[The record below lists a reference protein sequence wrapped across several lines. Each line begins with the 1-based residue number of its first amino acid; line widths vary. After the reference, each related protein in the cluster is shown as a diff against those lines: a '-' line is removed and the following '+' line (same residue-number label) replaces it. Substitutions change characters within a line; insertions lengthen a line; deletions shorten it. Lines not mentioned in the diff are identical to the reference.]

1 MLSDLLCCILRA
13 ALRLRPGA
21 AFVHQPSETPRGPG
35 SEQCDSLPAAEMEN
49 TREQR
54 FNSLHRH
61 DVASSQPGL
70 LSFHRNLLRVTVV
83 MENNPHQPGVGSKC
97 LKPVR
102 RTSEVF
108 LLSFL
113 CQLSTNISAS
123 QHKQT
128 QRGNIQEG
136 KVITWENKD
145 VNKKQI
151 DVPTVWTL
159 LAPNSTKCESSKT
172 RALFGART

>member
-21 AFVHQPSETPRGPG
+21 AFVHQPSETPRGPD

-83 MENNPHQPGVGSKC
+83 IENNPHQPGVGSKC

-102 RTSEVF
+102 QTSEVF
-108 LLSFL
+108 LL
-113 CQLSTNISAS
+113 
-123 QHKQT
+123 
-128 QRGNIQEG
+128 
-136 KVITWENKD
+136 
-145 VNKKQI
+145 
-151 DVPTVWTL
+151 
-159 LAPNSTKCESSKT
+159 
-172 RALFGART
+172 